1 MDNTY
6 TSNRQMFRN
15 NILLFLFL
23 LGWNL
28 LPAQSISL
36 DNLSED
42 IGAFQKLYF
51 YPSVLR
57 ALGGTQSEGFS
68 HLVEEVDLVIVFT
81 IDSAFV
87 NTHRSEFTDLNKNLQ
102 EEGYEEIASG
112 YQKGVKNEL
121 FLLEKEER
129 INGYVFYRME
139 QNEIYIVELVG
150 NIHIDKLNDLM
161 NIDIDN
167 FLNLIK

>member
-1 MDNTY
+1 
-6 TSNRQMFRN
+6 MFRN
-15 NILLFLFL
+15 NMFLFLFL
-23 LGWNL
+23 MGWNL

-36 DNLSED
+36 DNLTED
-42 IGAFQKLYF
+42 AGAFQKLFF

-57 ALGGTQSEGFS
+57 ALGGTQSEGFN
-68 HLVEEVDLVIVFT
+68 HLVEEVDLVIIFT
-81 IDSAFV
+81 VDSAFV
-87 NTHRSEFTDLNKNLQ
+87 NTHRADFNDLNKNLL

-121 FLLEKEER
+121 FLLENKER
-129 INGYVFYRME
+129 IKGYVFYRME
-139 QNEIYIVELVG
+139 QNEVYIVELVG

-167 FLNLIK
+167 FLTLIK